1 MLYINLVFSTYIER
15 CIMDSIT
22 KSKISEN
29 QIRQLFKSAFGD
41 KYILEGIV
49 ELKDGYFNTAYSIT
63 AKDGF
68 KTILKVAPSKE
79 IKLMR
84 YEKNLMRAEV
94 DTLNMIKE
102 KTNVPVPKVYLYN
115 SERDIID
122 NEYFFMEFING
133 IPLNKLKNSLSD
145 ENKEKI
151 YKQIGVYTRQIN
163 NICGE
168 CFGYI
173 SQGDRQFE
181 NWFDAFTALVE
192 DVLIDGQEASVEL
205 PVSYEKLSG
214 IIGSGKDI
222 LNNIVKPSL
231 IHKDLW
237 AGNIFIDP
245 ISFEVT
251 GIVDC
256 ERALWADPMMDFV
269 FGYLE
274 DKDGF
279 NEGYGRNKAAT
290 DEEQCRKSLY
300 RLYLYLILII
310 ECKYRLYPKDDQ
322 EKWGRKMLEKE
333 LKNLL

>member
-1 MLYINLVFSTYIER
+1 
-15 CIMDSIT
+15 MDSIT
-22 KSKISEN
+22 KSKISED
-29 QIRQLFKSAFGD
+29 QIRRLVKSAFGD
-41 KYILEGIV
+41 EYILESIE
-49 ELKDGYFNTAYSIT
+49 ELKEGYFNTAYSIT

-84 YEKNLMRAEV
+84 YEKNIMKAEV
-94 DTLNMIKE
+94 DTLDMIKE

-133 IPLNKLKNSLSD
+133 IPLNKLNNSLSD

-151 YKQIGVYTRQIN
+151 YKQIGAYTRQIN
-163 NICGE
+163 NIYGDS
-168 CFGYI
+168 FGYI
-173 SQGDRQFE
+173 SQRDRQFE

-192 DVLIDGQEASVEL
+192 DVLVDGQEASVIL
-205 PVSYEKLSG
+205 PVSYKKLSG
-214 IIGSGKDI
+214 IIESRKNI
-222 LNNIVKPSL
+222 LNIIAKPNL

-256 ERALWADPMMDFV
+256 ERALWADPMMDFI
-269 FGYLE
+269 FGFLE
-274 DKDGF
+274 DNADF
-279 NEGYGRNKAAT
+279 NRG
-290 DEEQCRKSLY
+290 
-300 RLYLYLILII
+300 
-310 ECKYRLYPKDDQ
+310 
-322 EKWGRKMLEKE
+322 
-333 LKNLL
+333 